1 MASTLTG
8 ILLIALPVIVF
19 QFEYPETPLDRKIC
33 TLLGGIGGAL
43 MASRCDKNALGFR
56 WAAGMFGGAI
66 TSNLAYYFSV
76 QWFML
81 VGGPSVNVF
90 IIFFCSIPGLIAYA
104 IISRCS
110 DRTFPKEYSPIP
122 SIHSDHNKATPGPS
136 TIHTPLL
143 AYRV

>member
-8 ILLIALPVIVF
+8 ILLIAVPVIVF
-19 QFEYPETPLDRKIC
+19 QLEYPETPLDRKIC

-43 MASRCDKNALGFR
+43 MASRCNKNALGFR

-66 TSNLAYYFSV
+66 TSNLAYYGSV

-81 VGGPSVNVF
+81 VDGPSVNIF
-90 IIFFCSIPGLIAYA
+90 IIFFCSIPGLIVYA
-104 IISRCS
+104 IISRVS
-110 DRTFPKEYSPIP
+110 DRTFPDYIPIP
-122 SIHSDHNKATPGPS
+122 SSHSEHKQAPSGPV

-143 AYRV
+143 GHRV